1 MKKVSKRIDKKP
13 IDLTKYTG
21 AIDHVLMNLD
31 TDVFDS
37 AEKYVE
43 TIPGEPIKIKFVQ
56 PTGKLALEFAKKMT
70 ELRLSD
76 GREEERL
83 ANYQIKMAKFAL
95 ENQGLSEIDLYT
107 KALEKNYITVEE
119 VEALL
124 PKTIRTEEMLD
135 ATTSDLVTYI
145 ELFKSIIDM
154 KLLTDDEKIAV
165 ESNWDS
171 DFWLSQDIKAVKNSV
186 KNFRKYHL

>member
-1 MKKVSKRIDKKP
+1 MKTVSKRIDKKP
-13 IDLTKYTG
+13 VDLSKYKG
-21 AIDHVLMNLD
+21 SIDHILTNIED
-31 TDVFDS
+31 ES
-37 AEKYVE
+37 N
-43 TIPGEPIKIKFVQ
+43 PIKIKFVN

-107 KALEKNYITVEE
+107 KALENNYITVEE

-186 KNFRKYHL
+186 KNFRKYYL